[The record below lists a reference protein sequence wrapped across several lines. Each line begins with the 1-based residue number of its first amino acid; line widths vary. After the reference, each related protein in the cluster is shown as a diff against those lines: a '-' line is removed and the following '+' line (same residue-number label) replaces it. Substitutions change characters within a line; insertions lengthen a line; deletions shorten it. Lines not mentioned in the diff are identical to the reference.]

1 MGWAGEGD
9 KNNLFRLKKGYKGD
23 RFQQETTRVT
33 KSHRDTKGGAERKR
47 RREKTEQ
54 LKSKRNWRRNNKKKE
69 VYG

>member
-23 RFQQETTRVT
+23 RLQQETTCVT

-47 RREKTEQ
+47 RERRREKTAQ
-54 LKSKRNWRRNNKKKE
+54 
-69 VYG
+69 